1 MAKLTPVPAPAVMQ
15 PVDERQPIGVSQTN
29 ADFWIITGTLLFL
42 TLTCATVS
50 LVLCR
55 RNIQND
61 TYL

>member
-1 MAKLTPVPAPAVMQ
+1 MQ